1 MADNRTLFARRVT
14 LARATSALALATGLA
29 IAGSGSAHAQSAGAF
44 EGTPTVVSGGV
55 VINRT
60 TNTDTIRVDTNQAV
74 INWTTNDMAI
84 GGGVINFL
92 PNGRTAFFRNN
103 PTAQNQFTVLNRI
116 IPNDPSRA
124 ISLNGSII
132 SQLQTGAGLVSGG
145 NVWFYSPGGI
155 VVGSTGVIDVG
166 GLLLTSADPVRD
178 GAGNFITGGG
188 SFSLNPSVSGRGV
201 TIDAGGQIRATPE
214 NSYVALVAPVV
225 TQRGLID
232 VNGSAL
238 LVAADAATI
247 TFGVGGLFDIQV
259 TVGTNGDGAFSSL
272 IHSGTTTG
280 PASTG
285 AGDVHRI
292 YAVTVPRNNAVF
304 LAIQNGSNIGFDVA
318 GAADVDGNSIV
329 LSSGYNITNGQ
340 IDGGPVNPAQQ
351 SVVVIGTNTN
361 ITSAITAQALTS
373 VDVSNTAGTINF
385 ASDVRLASPGSV
397 RVFASGT
404 GRIDIAGNLEMSADR
419 FAATDGEA
427 VTGGTAQITAQTGG
441 IVTVGGN
448 TFVSANG
455 QGGDAS
461 TGSAGAGTGGT
472 IDIRAFGSSL
482 LQFGGTL
489 VAQASGTAGTP
500 LGAGVGSANGT
511 GGTITVASIANN
523 STMTI
528 AGDLFTTANG
538 FGSSTVGGVGGIG
551 RGGNIQ
557 INAGPG
563 TTPAGTNNL
572 LTIGGSVL
580 SNADGFGGSALT
592 SGTSG
597 AGFGGSNAITAGI
610 GGRVAITGDASIT
623 AFGFGGSVD
632 TVGSGGA
639 GTGGSASVQ
648 LIGAGGTI
656 DLGADLVVQA
666 TGVGGVGLGAGS
678 VGGTGRGGN
687 ASISTA
693 TYAGAITVQG
703 IAQLDSLGLG
713 GSGAQGGDG
722 FGGLLASGGGA
733 FLISNGPGTLTLNN
747 GIGITAGGVGGDAN
761 LAGTGA
767 SGSGTGGTAQIV
779 ATANGV
785 INITGDV
792 GMNANGA
799 VFSSSVTGV
808 DGGNGTGGNASI
820 SQNTGGQITIAGNA
834 FVQATGTGHDNS
846 GGGDG
851 IAGNGT
857 GGDVRIAVNDR
868 TITITGD
875 ATTDARGFGGSAI
888 GGLRGG
894 IGTGGLA
901 NLGAGAGTL
910 AIGGVGTA
918 NAVGIGGSSIGL
930 GSGGAGIGGQA
941 IIGAIPG
948 GIIQIAGAADVS
960 AEAFG
965 GNASGTGNVGGLGDG
980 GTAQV
985 FADNTG
991 RVTVGGL
998 TTLNASAFGGS
1009 VAAGASSGAALGGL
1023 ASLLSQGTG
1032 QITLNQDVFL
1042 SAQALS
1048 GNVDDGAGNAAAA
1061 TGGTVNVL
1069 ALGAGGGIA
1078 VNGSLLADAI
1088 AGVGSA
1094 VTGTI
1099 GNALGGTI
1107 ELQAASGTLA
1117 ITGGVSLDAT
1127 AFGGN
1132 SNVSGNGGNA
1142 TGGRTAVVMGGAGN
1156 GLVSIGSTLTMTSNG
1171 IGGLAHTGNG
1181 GSGTGGLSEA
1191 GTIGVAGRFTFGGAI
1206 AMGANGTGGDSAI
1219 AGNGGAGIGGESRF
1233 GSNNSQ
1239 MTGSDLFIAAIGR
1252 GGNGALGGRGGDGTG
1267 GNTLLNA
1274 GAGTVIGL
1282 LDFDNVFMFADAFGG
1297 TGGSGASG
1305 ATGGAGGAGGNAT
1318 GGRVAVTG
1326 TARNG
1331 QLDIANLQATIN
1343 GFGGA
1348 GGAGGVGTAGAGG
1361 AGGAGGIGTG
1371 GFAQL
1376 GTVSSTITNG
1386 PNPTPTGYLIM
1397 DDVIAEA
1404 NGFGGGGGDGGSG
1417 TTVSGNGGA
1426 GGLGAAGD
1434 IFIGARGSLVQSNA
1448 LTMIAIGAGG
1458 NGGAGATQGNGGDGI
1473 GGTIGVES
1481 TEQFSAPT
1489 NRGRLVVGNL
1499 TAVARGT
1506 GGTGAVGG
1514 RSFYETGSFFRATNG
1529 DVTANSIVFN
1539 IGNAG
1544 DIAEPTDIVED
1555 VIRVSD
1561 ATVAAG
1567 NSFTFIT
1574 PGQLSA
1580 LVSNG
1585 TLTANG
1591 VGLVAGTFVPDTVIT
1606 APSNIGS
1613 ITTGALALQSSGNL
1627 IVTANLN
1634 ATQDIAISVP
1644 GTVTLGNI
1652 TGGGVIGISGSSL
1665 TLGNLIS
1672 GNHINLTSTAGA
1684 ITAGNLTASN
1694 FIQMTAANGLTL
1706 GLATANTG
1714 YIDLLVRSGDLVV
1727 GNLRSGTFIDLET
1740 LAGNIV
1746 VGDTQSGQETDI
1758 ASVGTLQFGNA
1769 NAGLSF
1775 SASAGGNL
1783 TGGNVTALGTATD
1796 TTFSVGLRSSGG
1808 NIQVG
1813 NLSGPRN
1820 IGALAAGA
1828 VSTGSLSSGEN
1839 VVALATGNIQINGP
1853 VTAATGAGR
1862 YFYVGNAS
1870 MASLLGANFDPTPL
1884 FGVTPVRT
1892 LGSLTVNGPIQ
1903 AGNVLA
1909 GVGTAFSTT
1918 GAITANGGGVGI
1930 TASSI
1935 AAQAINSTLLTSL
1948 NATNGNLVVG
1958 NIVAGGAVTLQATTG
1973 TIAAGTLAGSQVNV
1987 DGQGAVS
1994 IGGVTTTGAAQ
2005 LRSRAASFTSTG
2017 AITGGT
2023 VNIGG
2028 TAIAL
2033 TNVTSTA
2040 GAIAMAATAG
2050 NLTFGTLT
2058 SSANTQFSATGSV
2071 TGGDITAGSW
2081 IGTTVGGNMTLG
2093 NLRTTGAGTSPNGF
2107 SIGLGAQG
2115 AIVTG
2120 TIGSFGL
2127 LGIGS
2132 DDGQGNLGN
2141 AASITTGAITAG
2153 GSAFLRSTQAL
2164 TTGAIT
2170 STNEIRV
2177 RGGTVT
2183 TGALQATNAI
2193 LAAAMTG
2200 NLNTGNITTGAS
2212 ALLLAAQ
2219 SVNTGAIT
2227 TGATATTLISNSSA
2241 IPPTGL
2247 ISTIDLNA
2255 LLAATPVRV
2264 GGSASIGGPVTTGT
2278 LLSAST
2284 GAFSAS
2290 SAIQAGTRI
2299 SLDVGGTA
2307 VFGGLAVAPTI
2318 AISSGDIAFSQAG
2331 GLGNANTGTLTLTAN
2346 RSGAVVLGGAAQ
2358 DPEQVQTGY
2367 RLDSSEI
2374 SRIRAQN
2381 IVINAP
2387 NVSSTGTGVE
2397 IRALTMNGSAATS
2410 GVNLNGS
2417 EGSLTINT
2425 SGTIRVNGNAVFNS
2439 MASTNRVSLNAR
2451 RLEINADTGG
2461 IFLNGSSPGGV
2472 LSITADNI
2480 HIASAELLGRLA
2492 ENVNF
2497 TGRDTAL
2504 SLPITPSRPD
2514 GVIQASRLQFRVGS
2528 TLLIQNSGTSLL
2540 NAGFFGRVGSVEI
2553 TPTESQS
2560 NRTGVIDMVI
2570 YGQLLDSGDIVR
2582 NGTSVRDLI
2591 FPRSTSAGP
2600 TTSITGFTPNSS
2612 VNGCLL
2618 SAVSCGGGGI
2628 TEMGP
2633 TAVVHAGPP
2642 PPQRAEEQQAEREQ
2656 EEAEAAAE
2664 EAARGE
2670 AAPRR
2675 PIMPPVTIVNTRR
2688 LGVEPIIDEPVTSGG
2703 NPNLQLDQPLPI
2715 TGGQP

>member
-178 GAGNFITGGG
+178 GAGNFINGAGSVTLGGATSSTSYIQVDPG
-188 SFSLNPSVSGRGV
+188 AL
-201 TIDAGGQIRATPE
+201 IQATPQ
-214 NSYVALVAPVV
+214 NSYVAMVAPIIRQAGTV
-225 TQRGLID
+225 D
-232 VNGSAL
+232 VNGSA
-238 LVAADAATI
+238 VFVGAEAATI
-247 TFGVGGLFDIQV
+247 TFGGNGLFDIEV
-259 TVGTNGDGAFSSL
+259 TTGTNGDAGAGNTA
-272 IHSGTTTG
+272 IDHSGITG
-280 PASTG
+280 GPVSSGTG
-285 AGDVHRI
+285 DNHRI
-292 YAVTVPRNNAVF
+292 YMVAVPKNNAITMA
-304 LAIQNGSNIGFDVA
+304 LSGGQLGFDVA
-318 GAADVDGNSIV
+318 GAVDVVGNSII
-329 LSSGYNITNGQ
+329 LSAGYNVLGDFINT
-340 IDGGPVNPAQQ
+340 IAPVNPAQQ
-351 SVVVIGTNTN
+351 ANLTIRNGAY
-361 ITSAITAQALTS
+361 TSALRAAASNNFLAQAAVGSLS
-373 VDVSNTAGTINF
+373 F
-385 ASDVRLASPGSV
+385 ASNVDAFGVTRAEINAVDGSSSLTISGDLNLSASNLASAFGIGV
-397 RVFASGT
+397 DAVAGIARLQAFNGGT
-404 GRIDIAGNLEMSADR
+404 VSIAGNAVVSADAEGGANLGSSGR
-419 FAATDGEA
+419 VGSG
-427 VTGGTAQITAQTGG
+427 VGGTALVQSFNGG
-441 IVTVGGN
+441 TLNIGGDLAI
-448 TFVSANG
+448 SANG
-455 QGGDAS
+455 V
-461 TGSAGAGTGGT
+461 AGFTSNPGVAG
-472 IDIRAFGSSL
+472 
-482 LQFGGTL
+482 
-489 VAQASGTAGTP
+489 
-500 LGAGVGSANGT
+500 ANGT
-511 GGTITVASIANN
+511 GGLAQLLANN
-523 STMTI
+523 GNATI
-528 AGDLFTTANG
+528 N
-538 FGSSTVGGVGGIG
+538 
-551 RGGNIQ
+551 
-557 INAGPG
+557 
-563 TTPAGTNNL
+563 
-572 LTIGGSVL
+572 IGGDVTIQ
-580 SNADGFGGSALT
+580 AR
-592 SGTSG
+592 
-597 AGFGGSNAITAGI
+597 GI
-610 GGRVAITGDASIT
+610 GGNSFVAA
-623 AFGFGGSVD
+623 A
-632 TVGSGGA
+632 A
-639 GTGGSASVQ
+639 G
-648 LIGAGGTI
+648 I
-656 DLGADLVVQA
+656 
-666 TGVGGVGLGAGS
+666 
-678 VGGTGRGGN
+678 
-687 ASISTA
+687 
-693 TYAGAITVQG
+693 
-703 IAQLDSLGLG
+703 
-713 GSGAQGGDG
+713 
-722 FGGLLASGGGA
+722 
-733 FLISNGPGTLTLNN
+733 
-747 GIGITAGGVGGDAN
+747 
-761 LAGTGA
+761 
-767 SGSGTGGTAQIV
+767 GTGGTATLNGATGANNLITINGSVFLDTDGNGGNALLAGANGGAGIGGTSNLGSGTGAIVSILGDASVSAFGLGGQSGVNGTGGAGQGGIARAFTFGTGGSLRIGADLNVQAGANGGQALGAAGNGGAATGGMAQMFAPSGLIDVSGAAQLFAGGFGGAGAFAGNGTGGGALVSGNGAGVVINLRSGVQIGADGIGGSATNSGSGSSGSGFGGDARIV
-779 ATANGV
+779 ATLGSTL
-785 INITGDV
+785 NITGDAQV
-792 GMNANGA
+792 TASGA
-799 VFSSSVTGV
+799 VFSSALTGI
-808 DGGNGTGGNASI
+808 DGGNGTGGTASI
-820 SQNTGGQITIAGNA
+820 SQGTGGQISINGNA
-834 FVQATGTGHDNS
+834 MVIANGTGDVNQ

-857 GGDVRIAVNDR
+857 GGDARIAVNDLN
-868 TITITGD
+868 ITIAGNATVD
-875 ATTDARGFGGSAI
+875 AAGFGGNNV

-894 IGTGGLA
+894 VGTGGLA

-910 AIGGVGTA
+910 SIGGSGTA
-918 NAVGIGGSSIGL
+918 SANGIGGNSTTA
-930 GSGGAGIGGQA
+930 GSGGAGIGGRA
-941 IIGAIPG
+941 VIGAIPG
-948 GIIQIAGAADVS
+948 GVIQIAGVADAS
-960 AEAFG
+960 AQGFG

-980 GTAQV
+980 GSAEL
-985 FADNTG
+985 FADSG
-991 RVTVGGL
+991 SVTVGGL

-1181 GSGTGGLSEA
+1181 GVGTGGLSEA

-1297 TGGSGASG
+1297 AGGSGASG

-1404 NGFGGGGGDGGSG
+1404 NGFGGAGGDGGSG

-1561 ATVAAG
+1561 ATVTAG

-2081 IGTTVGGNMTLG
+2081 IGTTVGANMTLG

-2141 AASITTGAITAG
+2141 AASITTGTITAG

-2241 IPPTGL
+2241 ISPTGL

-2346 RSGAVVLGGAAQ
+2346 RSGAVILGGTTSDSQ
-2358 DPEQVQTGY
+2358 STSSGY
-2367 RLDSSEI
+2367 TLDSSEI

-2387 NVSSTGTGVE
+2387 NVSSTGTGLE

-2425 SGTIRVNGNAVFNS
+2425 SGTIRVNGNAIFNS

-2591 FPRSTSAGP
+2591 FTRSTSAGP